1 MTTGAKVA
9 LASVAALVLAV
20 SVELA
25 YIHHRNVKDATD
37 PGPNAAATTPA
48 PKLDPDEMVVSPRKY
63 PSSLKDERDLIGKTI
78 WVSAGD
84 QMDYY
89 KATGKHADYAHPVGT
104 LGGATELLVKD
115 VFEQMPPATGRPVAR
130 ITAGQRHV
138 LLAFT
143 LPKSDEPK
151 QLYAVPVGHYINGG
165 YEFLTDDIFFYE
177 DPHTLYSHW
186 SPEAWAH
193 IEKHEAAPGMTERQV
208 MMALGQTL
216 EWHGDKVGD
225 RSITYNNGGHP
236 VNVTFEHGK
245 ATKIEKQ

>member
-1 MTTGAKVA
+1 MNTGAKVA

-20 SVELA
+20 GIELA

-37 PGPNAAATTPA
+37 PAPNATAAAT
-48 PKLDPDEMVVSPRKY
+48 PKLDPDDLVFSPKKH
-63 PSSLKDERDLIGKTI
+63 PDSLKDERELIGHTI

-104 LGGATELLVKD
+104 LYGATPLLIKD
-115 VFEQMPPATGRPVAR
+115 VFEQMPPTTGRPVAR

-143 LPKSDEPK
+143 MPDSSDPK
-151 QLYAVPVGHYINGG
+151 QLYAVPVGHYLDGG

-177 DPHTLYSHW
+177 DPHKLYSHW
-186 SPEAWAH
+186 PADAWAH
-193 IEKHEAAPGMTERQV
+193 IEKHEAAPGMTENQV

-216 EWHGDKVGD
+216 DWHGSKVGD

-236 VNVTFEHGK
+236 VTVTFEHGK
-245 ATKIEKQ
+245 ATKVQG